1 VNTRLTDLGILVRP
15 EFVQI
20 ERSTAEAKR
29 KAGKFLASR
38 SVKSQPKAKE
48 AFMRAHHAIAVV
60 AVILISFGVKIFF
73 FSPPTAEADIHA
85 VQSASMNVLQMT
97 IDHPNRNNHPVQK
110 MNDMSFVFSDS
121 D

>member
-1 VNTRLTDLGILVRP
+1 MFYKFSRGSRL
-15 EFVQI
+15 F
-20 ERSTAEAKR
+20 STAHPKWEATE
-29 KAGKFLASR
+29 SR
-38 SVKSQPKAKE
+38 THIGVVHAQE
-48 AFMRAHHAIAVV
+48 APMSMRAHHIIAVV

-110 MNDMSFVFSDS
+110 MNDMSFVYSDS